1 MSEMGSEL
9 DPYDGTNDID
19 DVEGI
24 MASNEDLNTLD
35 KLINDVKGKNE
46 GNISN

>member
-24 MASNEDLNTLD
+24 AASAEDINNLD
-35 KLINDVKGKNE
+35 
-46 GNISN
+46 